1 MWLLERLVC
10 NLHLLPLSA
19 HCPVAVFGGL
29 LPILAVLR
37 AHWLKLGCSV
47 SFLLSSTQ
55 VMVWQSLN
63 ADRSLRA
70 FMTASARCL
79 CSGSMA
85 GSKAHGLQVDM
96 AALIWDLVWT
106 F

>member
-1 MWLLERLVC
+1 
-10 NLHLLPLSA
+10 
-19 HCPVAVFGGL
+19 
-29 LPILAVLR
+29 
-37 AHWLKLGCSV
+37 
-47 SFLLSSTQ
+47 
-55 VMVWQSLN
+55 MVWQSLN
-63 ADRSLRA
+63 ADCSLRA
-70 FMTASARCL
+70 FMAASARCF

>member
-1 MWLLERLVC
+1 
-10 NLHLLPLSA
+10 
-19 HCPVAVFGGL
+19 
-29 LPILAVLR
+29 
-37 AHWLKLGCSV
+37 
-47 SFLLSSTQ
+47 
-55 VMVWQSLN
+55 MVWQSLN

-70 FMTASARCL
+70 FMAASARCL